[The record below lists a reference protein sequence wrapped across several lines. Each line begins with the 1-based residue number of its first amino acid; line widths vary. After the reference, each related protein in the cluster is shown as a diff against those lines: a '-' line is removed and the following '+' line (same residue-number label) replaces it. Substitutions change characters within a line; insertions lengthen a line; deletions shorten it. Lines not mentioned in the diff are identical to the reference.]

1 MKQVLAILVVCASLF
16 SACSDST
23 EKTKT
28 EEVSLIADIHAITEA
43 NDSVLADIKSKLKEG
58 DLILRSGTDYSSEQ
72 IKDMSKEDK
81 SYSHGGIAHFENN
94 QWLVYH
100 IEPDYFLVK
109 DKVRK
114 ELIDTFLNK
123 AHNNGFALARYEL
136 REKETQEFIN
146 YLEQQYQKKVKFDM
160 AFNLKT
166 DSAMYCSEMI
176 TKGLDLATQHKLK
189 IEIQRLTDKS
199 KFKIIKQY
207 FHVPEKAF
215 ANMEIIP
222 IDRLYLNPKCT
233 IIQRYTYQ

>member
-1 MKQVLAILVVCASLF
+1 MK
-16 SACSDST
+16 
-23 EKTKT
+23 
-28 EEVSLIADIHAITEA
+28 
-43 NDSVLADIKSKLKEG
+43 
-58 DLILRSGTDYSSEQ
+58 
-72 IKDMSKEDK
+72 
-81 SYSHGGIAHFENN
+81 
-94 QWLVYH
+94 
-100 IEPDYFLVK
+100 
-109 DKVRK
+109 
-114 ELIDTFLNK
+114 
-123 AHNNGFALARYEL
+123 
-136 REKETQEFIN
+136 EKETHEFIN

-207 FHVPEKAF
+207 FRVPEKAF